1 MTNQKSVTMHDKY
14 LDEEKHKGEDY
25 DNRLESIVD
34 AVKGSG
40 HLTKDD
46 LTTLSHWAR
55 NRSTYRIESHTDDF
69 IKEKTGFALSLD
81 TAEPDRINRLLELDG
96 VGWMVASAILHWFH
110 QDDYPIWS
118 PPARNS
124 VGIDNNS
131 GAPKRGEWEAY
142 VKLCRKL
149 AKKNGVDM
157 RTLDRALWK
166 YSESGG
172 A

>member
-1 MTNQKSVTMHDKY
+1 MKLRFDESKIRYYADKY
-14 LDEEKHKGEDY
+14 LVEEKDY
-25 DNRLESIVD
+25 DNPLESVVD

-40 HLTKDD
+40 HLTKID
-46 LTTLSHWAR
+46 LIELSHWAR

-69 IKEKTGFALSLD
+69 IKEKTGFALSSD

-96 VGWMVASAILHWFH
+96 VGWVVASAILHWFH
-110 QDDYPIWS
+110 QDDYPIWC
-118 PPARNS
+118 PPTRNS

-131 GAPKRGEWEAY
+131 EAPKRGEWEAY
-142 VKLCRKL
+142 VKFCRKI

-166 YSESGG
+166 YS
-172 A
+172 ADR